1 MAWTGSS
8 SAEGLDL
15 RYCIWLE
22 YPKGFPDRLAV
33 AFDGKK
39 EGGEDRRKS
48 TSGTKLKFKMFSR
61 KPNRAELEMY
71 I

>member
-1 MAWTGSS
+1 MEAMVARTGSS

-39 EGGEDRRKS
+39 EGGED
-48 TSGTKLKFKMFSR
+48 
-61 KPNRAELEMY
+61 
-71 I
+71 